1 MGRQMTAGGVEK
13 SQQCHMYILQY
24 SKFAPEK
31 YQVRTWGR
39 QTCFLPRAPSNL
51 VTPLHAR
58 DYVSAP
64 YFIWSLYVKA
74 VAYAENFHGDFIQ
87 WHVVV
92 ICIWCALFVTS
103 CSFQTNVL
111 AKFVD
116 VICIFFYTH
125 SPYFIN
131 YESSKKRGCR
141 RK

>member
-1 MGRQMTAGGVEK
+1 MTAGGVKK

-31 YQVRTWGR
+31 SQVRTWGR

-74 VAYAENFHGDFIQ
+74 VAYAENFHGGFHSVACGGHLYLVRAVCDVMFIPNQ
-87 WHVVV
+87 
-92 ICIWCALFVTS
+92 C
-103 CSFQTNVL
+103 L

-131 YESSKKRGCR
+131 YESSKK
-141 RK
+141 